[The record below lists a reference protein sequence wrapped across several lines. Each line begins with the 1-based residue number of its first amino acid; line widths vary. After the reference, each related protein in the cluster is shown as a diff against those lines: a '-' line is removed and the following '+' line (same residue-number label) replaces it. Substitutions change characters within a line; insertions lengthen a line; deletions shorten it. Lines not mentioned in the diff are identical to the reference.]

1 MDNFEEVKPE
11 IQDTNEVDAL
21 WITEDIRSYIY
32 DTAKWGRFL
41 SIVGIVISALTAM
54 SAMNAGA
61 IITALSAASPGN
73 PMASLNPAVLT
84 VIYLLFALFIFYPSF
99 LLYKFST
106 AATQAVLYADQPSLS
121 IAMGKMKSL
130 FKFWGILMIIF
141 ISLYVLATILLV
153 IGTVAGK

>member
-84 VIYLLFALFIFYPSF
+84 VLYLLFALFIFYPSF

-121 IAMGKMKSL
+121 IAMGKLKSL

-141 ISLYVLATILLV
+141 ISFYVLATILLV
-153 IGTVAGK
+153 IGTVTGK